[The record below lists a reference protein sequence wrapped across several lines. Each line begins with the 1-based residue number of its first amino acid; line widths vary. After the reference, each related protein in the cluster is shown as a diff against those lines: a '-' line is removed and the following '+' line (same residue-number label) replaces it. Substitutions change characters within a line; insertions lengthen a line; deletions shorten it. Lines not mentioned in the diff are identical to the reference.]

1 MQEVTDDYEL
11 VRPLGTGGFAKV
23 FVGKNIHTE
32 QDVAIKRIEMLKC
45 GNIVL
50 LDVEWYSCSA
60 QRCLAPSLL
69 LLPWGRSLC
78 SNQLLLLQ

>member
-60 QRCLAPSLL
+60 PVSYTHLT
-69 LLPWGRSLC
+69 LPTTPYV
-78 SNQLLLLQ
+78 